1 MNYYYWIN
9 VVNNSMMLYLII
21 CDVRYDG
28 MVVFIFFIFIVGL
41 NWVISIWNKILC
53 KCFIDI
59 YGFML

>member
-1 MNYYYWIN
+1 MNYYYLIN

-41 NWVISIWNKILC
+41 NWVLWNKILC